1 MSVKSQ
7 ELGNCLEI
15 PPLISYID
23 KREGI
28 QKGELDMDRCDSMDF
43 FEKHPELK
51 ESIFL
56 IQEKR
61 RLVEDW
67 NSKEVRSWLP
77 AEEFTRTNLR
87 PGSFS
92 SASALV
98 IALMTITVLPMF
110 IFAIPIGIMFSR
122 RNRKVEKI
130 RNIQHQL
137 NSTLPTCFKPHR
149 DFVPEEQMEYVY
161 ALMEEGLVF

>member
-1 MSVKSQ
+1 
-7 ELGNCLEI
+7 
-15 PPLISYID
+15 
-23 KREGI
+23 
-28 QKGELDMDRCDSMDF
+28 MDRCDSMDF

-51 ESIFL
+51 ESILL
-56 IQEKR
+56 IQEKK
-61 RLVEDW
+61 RLIEDW
-67 NSKEVRSWLP
+67 NNKEVRSWLP

-92 SASALV
+92 NASALV

-110 IFAIPIGIMFSR
+110 IFAVPIGIMFSR

-137 NSTLPTCFKPHR
+137 NSTLPTCFRPHR
-149 DFVPEEQMEYVY
+149 DFVTEEQMEYVY